1 MGRLWFVVAACA
13 AAAAPDASLSEV
25 RSDCR
30 KECKEVHR
38 QLTPGK
44 CRKLGRSLAREARA
58 EASSACLAAFNRGL
72 SDECEETCV
81 ASARGGAHPGPAVD
95 RVYDAM
101 GRPCTSRASW
111 DSCRAGYEDAVS
123 QTRSFFDF
131 AGPAEPTRPARDEP
145 PPAADVPPEPA
156 KPTRTERRE
165 PEPEPPAYFKHAVQ
179 NVVTLT
185 YLGEQVVLVLHDGET
200 VVEVINAWCADHR
213 PDGRPACARA
223 LNLLAS
229 AAARR
234 NGGQL

>member
-81 ASARGGAHPGPAVD
+81 ASARGGADRRLLADHPSFG
-95 RVYDAM
+95 
-101 GRPCTSRASW
+101 
-111 DSCRAGYEDAVS
+111 SCG
-123 QTRSFFDF
+123 
-131 AGPAEPTRPARDEP
+131 
-145 PPAADVPPEPA
+145 
-156 KPTRTERRE
+156 
-165 PEPEPPAYFKHAVQ
+165 
-179 NVVTLT
+179 
-185 YLGEQVVLVLHDGET
+185 VVLVR
-200 VVEVINAWCADHR
+200 R
-213 PDGRPACARA
+213 PLGR
-223 LNLLAS
+223 
-229 AAARR
+229 
-234 NGGQL
+234 